1 MSSSEETEL
10 RPKRVAVSLT
20 EREHA
25 SLQDI
30 AAQQRAP
37 VAKVVLG
44 IIRNHLATGKP
55 APAPSEA
62 DDRPD
67 LPPAAPRKA
76 PLWLPPLVK
85 AEYASWARDRASGV
99 QSLLDRYPSELDD
112 LPADW
117 HLAAAVR
124 EQLWALSCWRDF
136 LDVGLYDDPR
146 MELAFAASLMD
157 FSQYLRERRRPGAQ
171 RRG

>member
-37 VAKVVLG
+37 VAKIVLG
-44 IIRNHLATGKP
+44 IIRSHLATGRS

-62 DDRPD
+62 EDRPD
-67 LPPAAPRKA
+67 APRETPRKA
-76 PLWLPPLVK
+76 PAWLPPLEK
-85 AEYASWARDRASGV
+85 AAYAGWARDRASGV

-112 LPADW
+112 LPTDW
-117 HLAAAVR
+117 HRAAAVR
-124 EQLWALSCWRDF
+124 EQLWALSCWRDY
-136 LDVGLYDDPR
+136 LDVGIYDDPR

-157 FSQYLRERRRPGAQ
+157 FTQYLRERRRPGVQ